1 MSTRIFL
8 LNLFACLW
16 CSFVLNLRFHLAGHH
31 YYAFML
37 WNLFLAAIP
46 LGLSLGLRRIN
57 SLALALPVLA
67 VWLLFFP
74 NAPYVLTDLLHLN
87 ETHSP
92 VPKWL
97 DLLMLL
103 SFALVS
109 LWFGFQSMHI
119 VQHWFARK
127 FSHATAWCVTVGTLG
142 LSGFGVYLGRFDRWN
157 SWDLVHRPFALL
169 AASLLTFSTRSPTP
183 APGGSRSALA
193 SCSSSPTSSG
203 FQRRTISAS
212 RTERAISRTDSTRRS
227 PQDPLPLVLC

>member
-1 MSTRIFL
+1 MSTRLLL

-16 CSFVLNLRFHLAGHH
+16 CSIVLNLRFHLAGHH

-57 SLALALPVLA
+57 SLVLALPLLA

-74 NAPYVLTDLLHLN
+74 NAPYVLTDLLHLD
-87 ETHSP
+87 ETHSQ

-103 SFALVS
+103 SFAFVALG
-109 LWFGFQSMHI
+109 FGFQSLHI

-127 FSHATAWCVTVGTLG
+127 FSPATAWCVTVGTLG

-157 SWDLVHRPFALL
+157 SWDLLRRPGLL
-169 AASLLTFSTRSPTP
+169 LGRIASYFL
-183 APGGSRSALA
+183 
-193 SCSSSPTSSG
+193 
-203 FQRRTISAS
+203 
-212 RTERAISRTDSTRRS
+212 
-227 PQDPLPLVLC
+227 DPLAHTRTWGFTLGFGTLLIFAYLFWFSATTTPDSRKID

>member
-1 MSTRIFL
+1 MSTRVFL

-16 CSFVLNLRFHLAGHH
+16 CCIMLNLRIHLAGHH

-46 LGLSLGLRRIN
+46 LVLSLGLRQIN
-57 SLALALPVLA
+57 RLTLALPLLA

-74 NAPYVLTDLLHLN
+74 NAPYVLTDLMHLN
-87 ETHSP
+87 EHNGN

-103 SFALVS
+103 SFALVA
-109 LWFGFQSMHI
+109 LWLGFQSLHI

-127 FSHATAWCVTVGTLG
+127 FSHATAWCVTVGSLG

-157 SWDLVHRPFALL
+157 SWDLLHRPT
-169 AASLLTFSTRSPTP
+169 SLLSRIASYVLHPMAHTRTWGFTLGFGTLLIFAYLFWFSAAAPTP
-183 APGGSRSALA
+183 DSRKL
-193 SCSSSPTSSG
+193 
-203 FQRRTISAS
+203 
-212 RTERAISRTDSTRRS
+212 D
-227 PQDPLPLVLC
+227 